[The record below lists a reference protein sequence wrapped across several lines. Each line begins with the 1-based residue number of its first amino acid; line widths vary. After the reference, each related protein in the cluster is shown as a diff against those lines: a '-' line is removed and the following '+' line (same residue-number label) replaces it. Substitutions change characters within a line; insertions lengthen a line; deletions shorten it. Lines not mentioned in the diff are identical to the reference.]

1 MPGQPLSLY
10 IHWPFCLQKCPYC
23 DFNSHLPKNAIDH
36 TRWRD
41 ALLAE
46 LQHFAAEMPGRRLHS
61 IFFGGG
67 TPSLMAPAT
76 AQALIEAAKSCW
88 THEDDLEITLEANP
102 TSVEAG
108 RLRDFRGAGINRLSL
123 GVQSFD
129 DTSLGFLGRGHSAS
143 EAKAAIHMARD
154 TFERF
159 SFDLIYARPGQTAAQ
174 WQAELSDALSFGPG
188 HLSLYQLSIEAGT
201 PFFRDGVI
209 AADSDSGADLYELA
223 ARMTTDAGLPAYE
236 ISNHARPG
244 EECRH
249 NVLGWQGHDYVGIG
263 PGAHGRLS
271 PAGCS
276 EAVYQIHDPDRW
288 LAAVETKGHATAKR
302 TSLDAQERREE
313 IIMTGLRLNRG
324 IDRATFD
331 EFGDT
336 LPVDALSRLIKEDF
350 LVLDKDGLRA
360 TASGQLCLNAVL
372 AELLASPAT

>member
-10 IHWPFCLQKCPYC
+10 IHWPFCRQKCPYC

-36 TRWRD
+36 ARWRD

-46 LQHFAAEMPGRRLHS
+46 LSHFAFETSARPLHS

-67 TPSLMAPAT
+67 TPSLMEPAT
-76 AQALIEAAKSCW
+76 AQALIAAAKAYWPS
-88 THEDDLEITLEANP
+88 EEDLEITLEANP

-108 RLRDFRGAGINRLSL
+108 RLRDFHGAGVNRLSL

-129 DTSLGFLGRGHSAS
+129 DTALSFLGRGHSAS
-143 EAKAAIHMARD
+143 EAKVAIDMAAQ

-174 WQAELSDALSFGPG
+174 WRAELSDALSFAPG

-209 AADSDSGADLYELA
+209 AADSDSGADLFELTD
-223 ARMTTDAGLPAYE
+223 RMTADAGLAAYE

-271 PAGCS
+271 PAGSS
-276 EAVYQIHDPDRW
+276 EAIYQIHDPERW
-288 LAAVETKGHATAKR
+288 LAAAETKGHATAKR
-302 TSLDAQERREE
+302 TPLSAAERREE

-324 IDRATFD
+324 IKRDVF
-331 EFGDT
+331 DT
-336 LPVDALSRLIKEDF
+336 LKQAVATDALDRLIEEDF
-350 LVLDKDGLRA
+350 LVLDNESLRT
-360 TASGQLCLNAVL
+360 TARGRLCLNAVI
-372 AELLASPAT
+372 ANLLAV

>member
-10 IHWPFCLQKCPYC
+10 IHWPFCRQKCPYC

-36 TRWRD
+36 ARWRD

-46 LQHFAAEMPGRRLHS
+46 LAHFAGEMSAPQLQS

-67 TPSLMAPAT
+67 TPSLMEPAT
-76 AQALIEAAKSCW
+76 AAALIAAAKAHW
-88 THEDDLEITLEANP
+88 PHDDDLEITLEANP

-108 RLRDFRGAGINRLSL
+108 RLRDFHSAGVNRLSL

-129 DTSLGFLGRGHSAS
+129 DTALTFLGRGHSAS
-143 EAKAAIHMARD
+143 EAKAAIHMAAD

-159 SFDLIYARPGQTAAQ
+159 SFDLIYARPGQNAAQ
-174 WQAELSDALSFGPG
+174 WRAELSDALSFAPG

-209 AADSDSGADLYELA
+209 AADGDSGADLYELTA
-223 ARMTTDAGLPAYE
+223 HLTEKAGLPAYE

-271 PAGCS
+271 RAGAS
-276 EAVYQIHDPDRW
+276 EAIYQIHDPDRW
-288 LAAVETKGHATAKR
+288 LAAVQTKGHATAKR
-302 TSLDAQERREE
+302 TALSTPERREE
-313 IIMTGLRLNRG
+313 IIMTGLRLTRG
-324 IDRATFD
+324 IGRATFD
-331 EFGDT
+331 GLADT
-336 LPVDALSRLIKEDF
+336 LPVDGLSRLIEEDF
-350 LVLDKDGLRA
+350 LVLDENGLRA
-360 TASGQLCLNAVL
+360 TASGRLCLNAVL
-372 AELLASPAT
+372 AELLASQGP